1 MSLCRCVAIQTLVY
15 GTVAVNSVLML
26 FFEQPRRWL
35 QRQKDA
41 FFTLSREEKQLVAAE
56 ESKHGEER

>member
-1 MSLCRCVAIQTLVY
+1 MARL
-15 GTVAVNSVLML
+15 
-26 FFEQPRRWL
+26 EQPRRWL

>member
-1 MSLCRCVAIQTLVY
+1 MSLCRCVRFELWL
-15 GTVAVNSVLML
+15 TVVVNSLLMARL
-26 FFEQPRRWL
+26 EQPRRWL